1 MIKINPK
8 TPTREQQL
16 KDDPNTS
23 LWLARLLSSLDSQDL
38 NSLNQLISDTA
49 TLTSVLNERRE
60 QMQGDNPYICAAM
73 EKQDYFGAY
82 RYLVADIYKTEKACD
97 ADTTIV
103 EHLEFNSPEELA
115 TEYQALSLRYANL
128 LLANGCSESIEESM
142 TDFNRYLD
150 PKLRPGVE

>member
-16 KDDPNTS
+16 KDDPKTS
-23 LWLARLLSSLDSQDL
+23 LWLARLVSSLDSQDL
-38 NSLNQLISDTA
+38 NSLNQLIADTA

-60 QMQGDNPYICAAM
+60 QMKGDNPYIGTAID
-73 EKQDYFGAY
+73 KQDYFGAY

-97 ADTTIV
+97 AVTTIV
-103 EHLEFNSPEELA
+103 EQLEFNSPEELA
-115 TEYQALSLRYANL
+115 NEYQALSLRYANL
-128 LLANGCSESIEESM
+128 LFAIGFSESIQESL
-142 TDFNRYLD
+142 TDFSRYLD